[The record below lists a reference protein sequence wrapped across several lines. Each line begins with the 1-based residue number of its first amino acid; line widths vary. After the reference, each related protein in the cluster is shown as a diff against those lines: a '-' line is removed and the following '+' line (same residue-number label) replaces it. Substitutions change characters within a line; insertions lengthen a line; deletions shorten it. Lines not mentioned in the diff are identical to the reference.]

1 MSDTRKETDS
11 MGEMLVPADSLY
23 GAQTARAI
31 ENFPISGWPL
41 PAEFIAAVAMIKWA
55 AALENCRAGKLD
67 EDRSTAIVAAAEEI
81 IDGQFADQFPIDVF
95 QTGSGTSTNMNVN
108 EVLARRALSWGA
120 VTDVH
125 PNDHVNMGQSSNDV
139 IPSALHISTLLAARQ
154 SLRPALET
162 LHAALAA
169 KAAEF
174 DSVVKIGRTH
184 LMDAVPIRLGQEFS
198 GYARQMEQGIA
209 RLDAACDDLRELAI
223 GGTAVG
229 TGLNTHAEF
238 GDEVCD
244 LLTRR
249 TGETFTV
256 AANRFEATASRDAA
270 VQFSATLR
278 TIAISLSK
286 IASDIRLMGSGPR
299 CGLGELILPATQ
311 PGSIIIIP
319 GKVKPVICES
329 VVQVACQVIGCDA
342 AVSAGAM
349 GGVGSILE
357 LSVAMPMMASN
368 LLTAVRL
375 LANVSTV
382 FVDKCIT
389 GLEANSERCEQLI
402 EQSLAM
408 VTALAPT
415 LGYSAAADL
424 AKEAHTTGQTIRE
437 LILSKGLL
445 PEAELN
451 QLLDARKQTGE

>member
-1 MSDTRKETDS
+1 MSELRKETDS

-41 PAEFIAAVAMIKWA
+41 PGEFIAAVAMIKWA
-55 AALENCRAGKLD
+55 AALENARAGKLD
-67 EDRSTAIVAAAEEI
+67 EDRSMAIVAAAEEVI
-81 IDGQFADQFPIDVF
+81 EGQFADQFPIDVF

-139 IPSALHISTLLAARQ
+139 IPSALHISALLVART

-162 LHAALAA
+162 LHAALTA

-174 DSVVKIGRTH
+174 DAVVKIGRTH

-198 GYARQMEQGIA
+198 GYARQIEQGIA
-209 RLDAACDDLRELAI
+209 RLDTACDDLRELAI

-229 TGLNTHAEF
+229 TGLNTHAAF
-238 GDEVCD
+238 GEEVCK

-249 TGETFTV
+249 TGETFRP

-299 CGLGELILPATQ
+299 CGLGELLLPATQ
-311 PGSIIIIP
+311 PGSSIMP
-319 GKVKPVICES
+319 GKVNPVICES

-342 AVSAGAM
+342 AVSAGAI

-382 FVDKCIT
+382 FFDKCIT
-389 GLEANSERCEQLI
+389 GLAANIDRCEQLI

-408 VTALAPT
+408 VTALAPK
-415 LGYSAAADL
+415 LGYNAAADL

-437 LILSKGLL
+437 LVLAKGLL
-445 PEAELN
+445 DETELN
-451 QLLDARKQTGE
+451 GLLDARKQTGE

>member
-1 MSDTRKETDS
+1 MSELRKETDS

-41 PAEFIAAVAMIKWA
+41 PGEFIAAVAMIKWA
-55 AALENCRAGKLD
+55 AALENARAGKLD
-67 EDRSTAIVAAAEEI
+67 EDRSMAIAAAAEEVI
-81 IDGQFADQFPIDVF
+81 EGQFADQFPIDVF

-139 IPSALHISTLLAARQ
+139 IPSALHISALLVART

-162 LHAALAA
+162 LHAALTA

-174 DSVVKIGRTH
+174 DAVVKIGRTH

-198 GYARQMEQGIA
+198 GYARQIEQGIA
-209 RLDAACDDLRELAI
+209 RLDTACDDLRELAI

-229 TGLNTHAEF
+229 TGLNTHAAF
-238 GDEVCD
+238 GEEVCK

-249 TGETFTV
+249 TGETFRP

-299 CGLGELILPATQ
+299 CGLGELLLPATQ
-311 PGSIIIIP
+311 PGSSIMP
-319 GKVKPVICES
+319 GKVNPVICES

-375 LANVSTV
+375 LANVSMV

-389 GLEANSERCEQLI
+389 GLEANTDRCEQLI

-408 VTALAPT
+408 VTALAPK
-415 LGYSAAADL
+415 LGYDAAADL
-424 AKEAHTTGQTIRE
+424 AKEAHTTGQTIRQ
-437 LILSKGLL
+437 LVLAKGLL
-445 PEAELN
+445 DETELN
-451 QLLDARKQTGE
+451 GLLDARKQTGE

>member
-1 MSDTRKETDS
+1 MSELRKETDS

-41 PAEFIAAVAMIKWA
+41 PGEFIAAVAMIKWA
-55 AALENCRAGKLD
+55 AALENARAGKLD
-67 EDRSTAIVAAAEEI
+67 EDRSMAIVAAAEEVI
-81 IDGQFADQFPIDVF
+81 EGQFADQFPIDVF

-139 IPSALHISTLLAARQ
+139 IPSALHISALLAART

-162 LHAALAA
+162 LHAALTA

-174 DSVVKIGRTH
+174 DAVIKIGRTH
-184 LMDAVPIRLGQEFS
+184 LMDAVPIRLGQEFY
-198 GYARQMEQGIA
+198 GYARQIEQGIV
-209 RLDAACDDLRELAI
+209 RLDTACDDLRELAI

-229 TGLNTHAEF
+229 TGLNTHAAF
-238 GDEVCD
+238 GEEVCK

-249 TGETFTV
+249 TGETFRP

-299 CGLGELILPATQ
+299 CGLGELLLPATQ
-311 PGSIIIIP
+311 PGSSIMP
-319 GKVKPVICES
+319 GKVNPVICES

-375 LANVSTV
+375 LANVSMV

-389 GLEANSERCEQLI
+389 GLEANTDRCEQLI

-408 VTALAPT
+408 VTALAPK
-415 LGYSAAADL
+415 LGYDAAADL
-424 AKEAHTTGQTIRE
+424 AKEAHTTGQTIRQ
-437 LILSKGLL
+437 LVLAKGLL
-445 PEAELN
+445 DETELN
-451 QLLDARKQTGE
+451 GLLDARKQTGE

>member
-1 MSDTRKETDS
+1 MSELRKETDS

-41 PAEFIAAVAMIKWA
+41 PGEFIAAVAMIKWA
-55 AALENCRAGKLD
+55 AALENARAGKLD
-67 EDRSTAIVAAAEEI
+67 EDRSMAIVAAAEEVI
-81 IDGQFADQFPIDVF
+81 EGQFADQFPIDVF

-139 IPSALHISTLLAARQ
+139 IPSALHISALLVART

-162 LHAALAA
+162 LHAALTA

-174 DSVVKIGRTH
+174 DAVVKIGRTH

-198 GYARQMEQGIA
+198 GYARQIEQGIA
-209 RLDAACDDLRELAI
+209 RLDTACDDLRELAI

-229 TGLNTHAEF
+229 TGLNTHAAF
-238 GDEVCD
+238 GEEVCK

-249 TGETFTV
+249 TGETFRP

-299 CGLGELILPATQ
+299 CGLGELLLPATQ
-311 PGSIIIIP
+311 PGSSIMP
-319 GKVKPVICES
+319 GKVNPVICES

-375 LANVSTV
+375 LANVSMV

-389 GLEANSERCEQLI
+389 GLEANTDRCEQLI

-408 VTALAPT
+408 VTALAPK
-415 LGYSAAADL
+415 LGYDAAADL
-424 AKEAHTTGQTIRE
+424 AKEAHTTGQTIRQ
-437 LILSKGLL
+437 LVLAKGLL
-445 PEAELN
+445 DETELN
-451 QLLDARKQTGE
+451 GLLDARKQTGE